1 MSFLS
6 PFFLWGLLAVSIPV
20 ILHFINLR
28 RPKKVAFSTL
38 AFFKRLEQSTIKRI
52 KLKRWLLLA
61 LRCIAVFCLAVALAR
76 PFLPP
81 VFSLGYD
88 AADTKKVGLLIDNSA
103 SMTAINE
110 KGPLIDQAKSA
121 ATEIIN
127 LASPNDKFYIQT
139 TNGEGHTAAPVSP
152 NRALEL
158 IDEIKAVRK
167 GSYLR
172 QRIFDLSSKMS
183 TNSSSAGSGIIQVIS
198 DAQSSELELLAD
210 NTENETLEKN
220 EGQSQPLVQLI
231 KIGESNE
238 RNIAVS
244 NLELKSQLLSKDNP
258 VIIQAEVSNYSTAAA
273 SNQFISMEADGRIVG
288 QYQADLEPGEAQSF
302 LFEFTPSA
310 TGSYKGKII
319 IEGDD
324 VTFDNEYFFSV
335 QIPRKRSLLLVT
347 RESENGSAN
356 GRAFG
361 SYLEP
366 ALAAA
371 AESNQQLDFTTLSI
385 NELNKADW
393 QNRNAVIFDGI
404 PTIPEYYFKDLQSY
418 VQNGNGLMFIPS
430 EKGDIDNYNSFFS
443 LFNGGKINGVQGSY
457 GSFQSITSIE
467 QLIEG
472 HPILDDMFDKQQN
485 EEIKLEMPDIYYHY
499 QYQPSANSG
508 GISIL
513 ETKSGEELLVERS
526 FGEGTVLLSLIGT
539 DPGWSNFPVNPL
551 FAPVYFRGSL
561 YASASDLGG
570 FKNYNLGHP
579 LEIFVNMDANRVEI
593 VKDSSV
599 IIPDVLT
606 SPTSTSTSTSTSANG
621 QLIRYA
627 ALEWVPGWASIKSDK
642 NIIHIALNLPTM
654 ESDLSTLDNSALQSW
669 VGRTNVVNSI
679 VDVTKLQNETKL
691 QRLNEAGF
699 GKEIWY
705 WFVLTAVLILIA
717 ETVISKKLKAEKI
730 S

>member
-61 LRCIAVFCLAVALAR
+61 LRCSAIFCLAIALAR

-81 VFSLGYD
+81 VFSLGYNATD
-88 AADTKKVGLLIDNSA
+88 AKKVGLLIDNSA
-103 SMTAINE
+103 SMSAINE

-127 LASPNDKFYIQT
+127 LASPNDRFYIQT
-139 TNGEGHTAAPVSP
+139 TSGEGQTATPVSP
-152 NRALEL
+152 DRAIEL
-158 IDEIKAVRK
+158 VDEIKAVRK
-167 GSYLR
+167 GSFLR
-172 QRIFDLSSKMS
+172 QRILDLRSKMS
-183 TNSSSAGSGIIQVIS
+183 TNSSPSGSGIIQVIS
-198 DAQSSELELLAD
+198 DAQLSELEQLV
-210 NTENETLEKN
+210 NNSENETDE
-220 EGQSQPLVQLI
+220 EGSKEGQPLVQLI
-231 KIGESNE
+231 KIGQSNE

-258 VIIQAEVSNYSTAAA
+258 VIIQAEISNYSAAAA

-302 LFEFTPSA
+302 LFEFTPSS
-310 TGSYKGKII
+310 TGSHKGKII

-324 VTFDNEYFFSV
+324 VTFDNEYYFSV
-335 QIPRKRSLLLVT
+335 QIPEKRSLLLVT
-347 RESENGSAN
+347 NESKNETEAET

-371 AESNQQLDFTTLSI
+371 AKSNQQLDFTRLPV

-393 QNRNAVIFDGI
+393 QSRNAIVFDGL
-404 PTIPEYYFKDLQSY
+404 PAIPEYYFKDLQSY

-430 EKGDIDNYNSFFS
+430 EKGDIENYNSFFS

-457 GSFQSITSIE
+457 GSFQPITSIE
-467 QLIEG
+467 QLTEG

-485 EEIKLEMPDIYYHY
+485 EEIKLEMPDLYYHY

-508 GISIL
+508 GITIL
-513 ETKSGEELLVERS
+513 ETDSGEELLVERS

-551 FAPVYFRGSL
+551 FAPIYFRGSL

-570 FKNYNLGHP
+570 FKNYNLGNP
-579 LEIFVNMDANRVEI
+579 LEIFVNIDAKRVEI
-593 VKDSSV
+593 VKDSSI
-599 IIPDVLT
+599 IIPDVVT
-606 SPTSTSTSTSTSANG
+606 SSTSANG

-627 ALEWVPGWASIKSDK
+627 AQEWVPGWASVKSDN
-642 NIIHIALNLPTM
+642 NIMHIALNLPAM

-679 VDVTKLQNETKL
+679 VDVTKLQKEKKL

-705 WFVLTAVLILIA
+705 WFILIAVLILIT